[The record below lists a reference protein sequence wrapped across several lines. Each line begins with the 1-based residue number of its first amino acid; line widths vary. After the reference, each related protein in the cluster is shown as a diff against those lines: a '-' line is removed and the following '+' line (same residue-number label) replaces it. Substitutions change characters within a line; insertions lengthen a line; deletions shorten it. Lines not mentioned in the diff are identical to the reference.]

1 MIKLTDTFSI
11 REKTKENTKN
21 IDKKDEFIKERPE
34 VVSAK
39 VYKLKSNFVKHSIYI
54 TLSYIKEKDGT
65 NRPIEIFI
73 NSKDLTKAAEFAVLT
88 RLISAI
94 FRKTSDVEF
103 ILEELRSVHDPNGG
117 YFKQGKYVHS
127 LYAEIADIIERFFI
141 DIGRIKREE
150 TKNKAPQVF
159 MKNKIDVNNGY
170 YKICPQCNQRSLK
183 YENGCLVCIN
193 PDCGYSKC
201 DN

>member
-1 MIKLTDTFSI
+1 MIRIKEVFDIVEKKTNDT
-11 REKTKENTKN
+11 ENTE
-21 IDKKDEFIKERPE
+21 KKDEFIKERPE

-94 FRKTSDVEF
+94 FRKTSNVEF

-117 YFKQGKYVHS
+117 YFKQGRYVHS
-127 LYAEIADIIERFFI
+127 LYSEIADIIEQFFI
-141 DIGRIKREE
+141 DIDRIKKDKEPPVKAYSIA
-150 TKNKAPQVF
+150 KNKV
-159 MKNKIDVNNGY
+159 NVNNGF
-170 YKICPQCNQRSLK
+170 YKICPECNQRSLK

-193 PDCGYSKC
+193 PNCGYSKC